1 MLRLRISNTASFAA
15 SFFYIALCHNAL
27 AQVAA
32 TAQPAPAEYH
42 PGGYPESYTGVGRTF
57 YPGTELRALPVA
69 RAQAVA
75 AREQFLHA
83 QTNLSNAI
91 ADVHRTF
98 TRSTELRA
106 ALAEEKAAWD
116 ELTNARDAALS
127 RLSREEQY
135 QAAVQLR
142 DRMAHQIEQARAQ
155 KDTQPQQLLAMASVK
170 LSYSASVT
178 AMEAGAI
185 AADPYVAQAR
195 QRLVAAGAKIA
206 ELREIIDDAVRRDPQ
221 VLAARKAVQ
230 ETQTAAAA
238 TDALYLDATR
248 VADAALDF
256 AYFLQTHSAP
266 YVVNSPYYYGGYGY
280 GSVSYPVGYPIGY
293 PLWNAPQGR

>member
-1 MLRLRISNTASFAA
+1 MLRLPLSKSVTLAA
-15 SFFYIALCHNAL
+15 SISYIVLCHNAL

-32 TAQPAPAEYH
+32 PAHPAPTEYH
-42 PGGYPESYTGVGRTF
+42 PSGYPETYNGVGRTF

-83 QTNLSNAI
+83 QTNLSNAV
-91 ADVHRTF
+91 ADVQRTF
-98 TRSTELRA
+98 TRSTELKA

-116 ELTNARDAALS
+116 DLTNARDAVLS
-127 RLSREEQY
+127 RLSKDERY

-142 DRMAHQIEQARAQ
+142 DRMTHQIEQARAQ
-155 KDTQPQQLLAMASVK
+155 KGTPPEQLLAMASVK

-178 AMEAGAI
+178 GMEAGAI

-195 QRLVAAGAKIA
+195 QRLVAAGARLA
-206 ELREIIDDAVRRDPQ
+206 ELREVMDDAVRRDPQ
-221 VLAARKAVQ
+221 ALAARKAVQ
-230 ETQTAAAA
+230 EAQTAAAA
-238 TDALYLDATR
+238 TDAMYLDATR

-256 AYFLQTHSAP
+256 AYFLQTHPAP
-266 YVVNSPYYYGGYGY
+266 YIVNSPYYGGYGY
-280 GSVSYPVGYPIGY
+280 GSVSYPVGYPLGY
-293 PLWNAPQGR
+293 PLWNGGHGR